1 MLFDTS
7 LWVGHGEMVALIGP
21 NGVGKSTL
29 LKVIGGLLRPDAGT
43 VRINGV
49 DMTTPSSRKRV
60 EAGLCQIVGQSSFRT
75 MTVVENL
82 RMHGYAAK
90 DKKWVHEATEAALAI
105 FPRLDARRNQPA
117 STLSGGERQM
127 LALAKTIVGDPKIL
141 VVDEFSL
148 GLAPVVVGGLMEL
161 VRRLNERGTSV
172 LLVEQSVNVAL
183 SLVHRAYVMEKGMV
197 IAEERAAVLA
207 ADPDRIQALMLGGH
221 AEARPMMGFDFGIER
236 LIIGLFT
243 GLTYGLLAI
252 GLVLVYKSS
261 RFVNFAHGAVG
272 AFGASVL
279 AMLVS
284 DWGAPYWLAFV
295 LAVLVAGG
303 FPGLLEV
310 VVVRRLAGR
319 PAMIGMIA
327 TLGIAQL
334 ILVMALLVSSEGVS
348 GFTYPE
354 PPTSRPSR
362 STLPVGTPYIAML
375 ILGPLLLAGLGGS
388 STTTGSGSASAPPR
402 TTRTRPSWR
411 ASRPGGW
418 PPWRGSSRAP
428 SLPSPRSWSRPT
440 AGQSWSVSARSCCSR
455 AWPGRSSP
463 GCRRSPSPSRRPW
476 ASA

>member
-1 MLFDTS
+1 MPSSAPALAVEEISASYGPLQVLFDTS
-7 LWVGHGEMVALIGP
+7 LWVGHGEMVALMGP

-49 DMTTPSSRKRV
+49 DMTTASSRKRV

-127 LALAKTIVGDPKIL
+127 LALAKTIVGDPRIL

-197 IAEERAAVLA
+197 IAEERASVLA

-221 AEARPMMGFDFGIER
+221 AEA
-236 LIIGLFT
+236 
-243 GLTYGLLAI
+243 
-252 GLVLVYKSS
+252 
-261 RFVNFAHGAVG
+261 
-272 AFGASVL
+272 
-279 AMLVS
+279 
-284 DWGAPYWLAFV
+284 
-295 LAVLVAGG
+295 
-303 FPGLLEV
+303 
-310 VVVRRLAGR
+310 
-319 PAMIGMIA
+319 
-327 TLGIAQL
+327 
-334 ILVMALLVSSEGVS
+334 
-348 GFTYPE
+348 
-354 PPTSRPSR
+354 
-362 STLPVGTPYIAML
+362 
-375 ILGPLLLAGLGGS
+375 
-388 STTTGSGSASAPPR
+388 
-402 TTRTRPSWR
+402 
-411 ASRPGGW
+411 
-418 PPWRGSSRAP
+418 
-428 SLPSPRSWSRPT
+428 
-440 AGQSWSVSARSCCSR
+440 AR
-455 AWPGRSSP
+455 
-463 GCRRSPSPSRRPW
+463 
-476 ASA
+476 